1 MPPTGAH
8 TFQLAEREGFEPP
21 EVLPST
27 VFKTAA
33 IDRSAISPGAKL
45 GSTRNPPNIF
55 GQGAAIPDRGRAGT
69 TPAARRIPPH
79 FVTLRKIGGTLKHLK
94 AVNKYFWK
102 YRWRFLLGLL
112 FIILSNYFRI
122 LAPQVTG
129 YVVNSVETELK
140 KHTADSAH
148 AAQGAPGAVKTGDN
162 PASTAAAQAPP
173 AGATPAASAPTADA
187 SPAKPADPRMKTA
200 ARDTANYDIL
210 VRKLIR
216 AIDARHPAFDGWKVA
231 ICGITLLVLA
241 LISGGFLFLMRQ
253 TIIVMS
259 RHIEF
264 DQKNEIYA
272 HYQQLDVN
280 FYKTH
285 STGDLMSR
293 MAEDVSRVRMYTGP
307 ATMYLANL
315 LVTIGFSLFFM
326 LRKDA
331 LLSLYVL
338 TPLPILAITIYYV
351 NTIIHKR
358 SEHIQALLSNLTT
371 NAQESYSG
379 IRVIK
384 SFVQEKAML
393 RFFGHNSEEY
403 RKNAVNLAKVE
414 AIYFPAM
421 GLMIG
426 LSTLLAIMIGG
437 LYVIYG
443 KHNTDIGTITE
454 FVIYITMLTFPVSA
468 IGWVASMVQRASASQ
483 KRLNEFLDTVP
494 AIRNAPEAIKM
505 PLQGNISFQGVD
517 FTYPNTGIHALTDF
531 NLEIRKGEKV
541 VIIGRTGSGKTT
553 IAQLL
558 LRMYDPDKGRILID
572 NTPLQHLDLQDLRRQ
587 ISFVP
592 QDVFLF
598 SDTVT
603 GNIQFGLERG
613 DDEKV
618 RLAARYASVDKEI
631 DGFAEKYQTVVGERG
646 VTLSGGQKQR
656 ISIARGL
663 IKDPEIIVFDDCLS
677 AVDAKTEKEILG
689 NLYQYLQHKTAII
702 ITHRI
707 FSLFDFDRIV
717 VLEEGRIVESGTH
730 QELIARNGYYT
741 YLYEQQQAENS
752 PA

>member
-1 MPPTGAH
+1 
-8 TFQLAEREGFEPP
+8 
-21 EVLPST
+21 
-27 VFKTAA
+27 
-33 IDRSAISPGAKL
+33 
-45 GSTRNPPNIF
+45 
-55 GQGAAIPDRGRAGT
+55 
-69 TPAARRIPPH
+69 
-79 FVTLRKIGGTLKHLK
+79 LKHLR
-94 AVNKYFWK
+94 AVYKYFWK
-102 YRWRFLLGLL
+102 YRWRFLLGLI

-122 LAPQVTG
+122 LTPQVTG
-129 YVVNSVETELK
+129 YVVNSVEAELRT
-140 KHTADSAH
+140 HQAPLRTITAGQKH
-148 AAQGAPGAVKTGDN
+148 AAAEPMQ
-162 PASTAAAQAPP
+162 
-173 AGATPAASAPTADA
+173 
-187 SPAKPADPRMKTA
+187 
-200 ARDTANYDIL
+200 DTTNYDIL
-210 VRKLIR
+210 IR
-216 AIDARHPAFDGWKVA
+216 RFIRGMDARHSSFGQKVA

-259 RHIEF
+259 RHIEY
-264 DQKNEIYA
+264 DQKKEIYD
-272 HYQQLDVN
+272 HYQQLDMN

-293 MAEDVSRVRMYTGP
+293 MAEDVSRVRMFTGP
-307 ATMYLANL
+307 AVMYLANL

-384 SFVQEKAML
+384 SFVQEQGML
-393 RFFGHNSEEY
+393 RFFSHNSEEY

-414 AIYFPAM
+414 SIYFPSM

-426 LSTLLAIMIGG
+426 LSTLLTIMIGG
-437 LYVIYG
+437 IYVIYG
-443 KHNTDIGTITE
+443 KHDTDLGTITE

-483 KRLNEFLDTVP
+483 KRLNEFLDTRPTICSP
-494 AIRNAPEAIKM
+494 AGALVQ
-505 PLQGNISFQGVD
+505 PLHGNICFRDVD
-517 FTYPNTGIHALTDF
+517 FTYPNTGIHALKGF

-541 VIIGRTGSGKTT
+541 VIVGRTGSGKTT
-553 IAQLL
+553 IAQLM
-558 LRMYDPDKGRILID
+558 LRMYDPDKGSVSID
-572 NTPLQHLDLQDLRRQ
+572 GTDIRRLDLQDLRRQ
-587 ISFVP
+587 ISYVP

-603 GNIQFGLERG
+603 GNIRFGLDQADE
-613 DDEKV
+613 EKV

-631 DGFAEKYQTVVGERG
+631 EGFSNGYETLIGERG

-663 IKDPEIIVFDDCLS
+663 IKDPEVIVFDDCLS

-689 NLYQYLQHKTAII
+689 NLYQYLRQKTAII

-717 VLEEGRIVESGTH
+717 VLEDGRIVETGTH
-730 QELIARNGYYT
+730 QELMALNGYYT

>member
-1 MPPTGAH
+1 MPPFA
-8 TFQLAEREGFEPP
+8 
-21 EVLPST
+21 
-27 VFKTAA
+27 
-33 IDRSAISPGAKL
+33 
-45 GSTRNPPNIF
+45 
-55 GQGAAIPDRGRAGT
+55 GR
-69 TPAARRIPPH
+69 
-79 FVTLRKIGGTLKHLK
+79 FVNLQKSYGLKHLK

-102 YRWRFLLGLL
+102 YRWRFLLGLV

-122 LAPQVTG
+122 LTPQVTG
-129 YVVNSVETELK
+129 YVVNSVESELR
-140 KHTADSAH
+140 HDLH
-148 AAQGAPGAVKTGDN
+148 AAG
-162 PASTAAAQAPP
+162 PAQ
-173 AGATPAASAPTADA
+173 
-187 SPAKPADPRMKTA
+187 
-200 ARDTANYDIL
+200 DTTNYDVL
-210 VRKLIR
+210 VRRFISGM
-216 AIDARHPAFDGWKVA
+216 DARHATFSQKVV
-231 ICGITLLVLA
+231 ICGVTLLVLA

-259 RHIEF
+259 RHIEY
-264 DQKNEIYA
+264 DQKKAIYD
-272 HYQQLDVN
+272 HYQQLDTN

-307 ATMYLANL
+307 AIMYLANL

-351 NTIIHKR
+351 NTIIHRR

-384 SFVQEKAML
+384 SFVQEQGML
-393 RFFGHNSEEY
+393 RFFSHNSEEY

-414 AIYFPAM
+414 SIYFPSM

-426 LSTLLAIMIGG
+426 LSTLLTIMIGG
-437 LYVIYG
+437 IYVIYG
-443 KHNTDIGTITE
+443 RHDTDMGTITE

-483 KRLNEFLDTVP
+483 KRLNEFLDTEP
-494 AIRNAPEAIKM
+494 AICSPPDAVSQALN
-505 PLQGNISFQGVD
+505 GNISFQNVD
-517 FTYPNTGIHALTDF
+517 FTYPNTGIHALKAFD
-531 NLEIRKGEKV
+531 LEIRKGEKV
-541 VIIGRTGSGKTT
+541 VIVGRTGSGKTT
-553 IAQLL
+553 VAQML

-572 NTPLQHLDLQDLRRQ
+572 GTDIRRFDLQDLRRQ
-587 ISFVP
+587 VSYVP

-598 SDTVT
+598 SDTVS
-603 GNIQFGLERG
+603 GNIEFGLERP
-613 DDEKV
+613 DEEKV
-618 RLAARYASVDKEI
+618 HLAARYASVDKEI
-631 DGFAEKYQTVVGERG
+631 EGFAGRYATMIGERG

-689 NLYQYLQHKTAII
+689 NLYQFLRHKTAII

-717 VLEEGRIVESGTH
+717 VLEEGKIVETGTH
-730 QELIARNGYYT
+730 QELMALNGYYT

>member
-1 MPPTGAH
+1 
-8 TFQLAEREGFEPP
+8 
-21 EVLPST
+21 
-27 VFKTAA
+27 
-33 IDRSAISPGAKL
+33 
-45 GSTRNPPNIF
+45 
-55 GQGAAIPDRGRAGT
+55 
-69 TPAARRIPPH
+69 
-79 FVTLRKIGGTLKHLK
+79 LKHLK

-122 LAPQVTG
+122 LTPQVTG
-129 YVVNSVETELK
+129 YVVNAVESELK
-140 KHTADSAH
+140 GHSGRPE
-148 AAQGAPGAVKTGDN
+148 QGAPAAINTPLQSPGATN
-162 PASTAAAQAPP
+162 AAPQSTPP
-173 AGATPAASAPTADA
+173 AATPAQEAAKTA
-187 SPAKPADPRMKTA
+187 RTA

-210 VRKLIR
+210 VRKFIR
-216 AIDARHPAFDGWKVA
+216 TMDARHASFGGKVVL
-231 ICGITLLVLA
+231 CGITLLVLA

-272 HYQQLDVN
+272 HYQQLDMN

-293 MAEDVSRVRMYTGP
+293 MAEDVSRVRMFTGP
-307 ATMYLANL
+307 AIMYLANL

-338 TPLPILAITIYYV
+338 TPLPILAITIYMV
-351 NTIIHKR
+351 NTIIHKK

-384 SFVQEKAML
+384 SFVQENAML
-393 RFFGHNSEEY
+393 RFFSHNSEEY

-426 LSTLLAIMIGG
+426 LSTLLAIMMGG
-437 LYVIYG
+437 LYVIHG
-443 KHNTDIGTITE
+443 QHNTDIGTITE

-494 AIRNAPEAIKM
+494 AIRNTPGAVTM
-505 PLQGNISFQGVD
+505 PLQGNITFQGVD
-517 FTYPNTGIHALTDF
+517 FTYPNTGIHALADF
-531 NLEIRKGEKV
+531 TLEIKKGEKV

-572 NTPLQHLDLQDLRRQ
+572 GTDIRQLDLHDLRRQ
-587 ISFVP
+587 VSYVP

-603 GNIQFGLERG
+603 GNIQFGLDKG
-613 DDEKV
+613 DEEKV
-618 RLAARYASVDKEI
+618 RTAARYASVDKEI
-631 DGFAEKYQTVVGERG
+631 DGFADGYKTMIGERG

-689 NLYQYLQHKTAII
+689 NLYQYLKQKTAVI

-717 VLEEGRIVESGTH
+717 VLEDGRIVETGTH
-730 QELIARNGYYT
+730 QQLLALNGYYT
-741 YLYEQQQAENS
+741 YLYEQQQAENA
-752 PA
+752 PAS